1 MNTYKLILLL
11 PQDLDFEWVAK
22 WQPNRDGIFS
32 TLISKQ
38 HSYKDNLMICT
49 IMLCVNYHQKQVI
62 HHKMLLDQRIL
73 RTVWMM
79 PLHSGGISLTGHCT
93 VVVWFL
99 RGCYVLYSM
108 NSRERTWN
116 QGDSS
121 QCDNKNNIS
130 IEPCERIEA
139 DDAYDR
145 MLDPIAGT
153 PATEKPWQ
161 ELLIFLLMISLEQ
174 VRLKWNNVSWLDSE
188 DISKLALKTGMI
200 WHLQDREFEG
210 KKNSKQ
216 DRTSRWANRRPL
228 MNWRRF
234 LSKEIRRKI
243 SIVPFQC
250 TPCTEAFWDR
260 KIGCRVGHNFSVAA
274 NSPDVHSKAACPT
287 IRDAK
292 ARNKLARQ
300 LKSSVLATHGTVA
313 DNWISWCL
321 FSKQWRCMFTKRH
334 GSVLIRIAWAI
345 DEGRNVVWK
354 LDWFLKAKR
363 SHGLCSPLLW
373 LSYTP
378 SWCVL
383 VNASFSVD
391 CGWTYLVKLQKS
403 TWELMRRTLLQQ
415 QEQFIYL
422 NERRQVHMIPML
434 RFGSSFRK
442 HSWSCSYFNSKLF
455 TRLSDKGISI
465 SRQFDHSSKNWET
478 IGSWHTYQL
487 QNAHGTQGLLV
498 YMVQDVYTHKGEWCS
513 LCKCLQGVCRT
524 DFTRRTIPWNVCKK
538 TTYSR
543 TKRIE
548 ELWLRIRKE
557 NVWKRWSECYEN
569 NFCSRRHKHSVLQ
582 TSDNNFCRD
591 SVCVLVFC
599 CHFSH
604 SVILSFLSQRCD
616 HVVNQCG
623 WFLEWNVG
631 KECQPMWWRFLLWLP
646 GVHWFGV
653 RRVQNGANKT
663 RKETKECWSWS
674 NFYEDE
680 PVVQWTKRWRQRFSD
695 FFAQTFEW
703 RFPLE

>member
-1 MNTYKLILLL
+1 
-11 PQDLDFEWVAK
+11 
-22 WQPNRDGIFS
+22 
-32 TLISKQ
+32 
-38 HSYKDNLMICT
+38 MICT
-49 IMLCVNYHQKQVI
+49 VMLCVNYHQKQVI

-99 RGCYVLYSM
+99 RGCHELYSM
-108 NSRERTWN
+108 NSLERTWN

-145 MLDPIAGT
+145 MLDRIAGT

-174 VRLKWNNVSWLDSE
+174 VGLKWNNVSWLDSE

-243 SIVPFQC
+243 SIVPLQC

-274 NSPDVHSKAACPT
+274 NFPDVHSKAACPT

-292 ARNKLARQ
+292 ALNKLARQ

-354 LDWFLKAKR
+354 LDWFWKPKDRTDCAL
-363 SHGLCSPLLW
+363 H
-373 LSYTP
+373 Y
-378 SWCVL
+378 
-383 VNASFSVD
+383 
-391 CGWTYLVKLQKS
+391 CGWSILLHDVF
-403 TWELMRRTLLQQ
+403 WLMPVSLS
-415 QEQFIYL
+415 I
-422 NERRQVHMIPML
+422 VDGPIW
-434 RFGSSFRK
+434 
-442 HSWSCSYFNSKLF
+442 WSCKNPHGNWCEEPCYNSKNNSF
-455 TRLSDKGISI
+455 TWTKGDNSHDSYVEIWKLVQEAFI
-465 SRQFDHSSKNWET
+465 
-478 IGSWHTYQL
+478 I
-487 QNAHGTQGLLV
+487 LLIF
-498 YMVQDVYTHKGEWCS
+498 Q
-513 LCKCLQGVCRT
+513 
-524 DFTRRTIPWNVCKK
+524 
-538 TTYSR
+538 
-543 TKRIE
+543 
-548 ELWLRIRKE
+548 LRI
-557 NVWKRWSECYEN
+557 V
-569 NFCSRRHKHSVLQ
+569 
-582 TSDNNFCRD
+582 
-591 SVCVLVFC
+591 
-599 CHFSH
+599 
-604 SVILSFLSQRCD
+604 
-616 HVVNQCG
+616 
-623 WFLEWNVG
+623 
-631 KECQPMWWRFLLWLP
+631 
-646 GVHWFGV
+646 
-653 RRVQNGANKT
+653 
-663 RKETKECWSWS
+663 
-674 NFYEDE
+674 
-680 PVVQWTKRWRQRFSD
+680 
-695 FFAQTFEW
+695 
-703 RFPLE
+703 